1 MKIAHSE
8 QTSVGEIR
16 YVYTFGRQEI
26 KALRL
31 LLSEENDLNSRFC
44 SLWSDVLHYENASFG
59 LKELMPTIINKLQK
73 NSQFNDLESILKSDY
88 MMLRSLPKYTWTKNW
103 YARNQFVQ
111 IAKQLKHAEVDFV
124 LLKGIAETFVDVDAL
139 NARTCRDIDILINA
153 SQIKQFAHVVT
164 KLGWECKDISPTT
177 LADPGA
183 FAGNAFTFRHP
194 SGIVELDVHFGGASL
209 NWSSREKFVRKI
221 WLEAHRTHPDLLTPS
236 DQCRLLTSAWN
247 VFDVENIKS
256 EQILKYF
263 FDFLRGT
270 KNMSLRD
277 KFAFIQV
284 ARQNLDFA
292 KQTMWLLG
300 LDARLKRNWHEYII
314 FRLMHFFEP
323 SYTLRLKIRTT
334 EQIYYWLYHTKN
346 IVKSRF
352 NKRLKWHQML
362 FRTVVESDTYKAR
375 RDSYASIIKTKRDN
389 LRSALL
395 SRYWQTKY
403 LLTKSNC
410 LSSQSITKAMKQ
422 NINGGINLL
431 LACAHACKSNLINF
445 CSTVDKTVRS
455 GRRFLETRA
464 AGTAEQRVKKIHFIS
479 SAYFHYAPDCKTINQ
494 NQ

>member
-1 MKIAHSE
+1 MKIVHGE

-16 YVYTFGRQEI
+16 HVYTFGQQEI

-44 SLWSDVLHYENASFG
+44 SLWSNVSHYENASFG
-59 LKELMPTIINKLQK
+59 VKEMMPTIINKLQQK
-73 NSQFNDLESILKSDY
+73 SQFNDLESVLKSDY
-88 MMLRSLPKYTWTKNW
+88 LMLRSLPKYTWTKNW
-103 YARNQFVQ
+103 YARNQFFR
-111 IAKQLKHAEVDFV
+111 IAKQLKHAEIDFV
-124 LLKGIAETFVDVDAL
+124 LLKGIAETFLDVDAL
-139 NARTCRDIDILINA
+139 TARTCRDIDILIHA
-153 SQIKQFAHVVT
+153 SQIKQFAHVVA
-164 KLGWECKDISPTT
+164 KLGWECKDPAPTT
-177 LADPGA
+177 LADLGA

-209 NWSSREKFVRKI
+209 NWSSREEFVRKI
-221 WLEAHRTHPDLLTPS
+221 WLEARRTHPDLLTPS

-263 FDFLRGT
+263 YDFMRGT
-270 KNMSLRD
+270 KNMSVRD
-277 KFAFIQV
+277 KFAFIQI

-300 LDARLKRNWHEYII
+300 LDARLKRNWKEYIV

-323 SYTLRLKIRTT
+323 SCNWRLKIRTT

-352 NKRLKWHQML
+352 NKRLKWYQMI

-395 SRYWQTKY
+395 SRYGNTKY

-410 LSSQSITKAMKQ
+410 LSIRSITQAIKQ
-422 NINGGINLL
+422 NISNAINLL
-431 LACAHACKSNLINF
+431 LTCTNLLKTSLINF
-445 CSTVDKTVRS
+445 CCTIHKTIRS
-455 GRRFLETRA
+455 GKRFFETRPTDA
-464 AGTAEQRVKKIHFIS
+464 AEARVKKIYFITG
-479 SAYFHYAPDCKTINQ
+479 AYFR
-494 NQ
+494 